1 MRQRK
6 ARNLETRMAAYEDW
20 LIRDPASMK
29 RHWREL
35 ARSAGTSGNIWLE
48 IGCGKGKFI
57 TEIAS
62 RYPDRFYIAVE
73 GHQTVIFR
81 ALEKAEELGLRNV
94 CFIPQYIVDV
104 RDWFD
109 LGEVDGIY
117 LNFSDPLPKNYSAKK
132 RLTHRLKLEQYFDI
146 LSENGVVN
154 FKTDNTGLFE
164 FTLQEVRAMDL
175 EMTELTWDLHR
186 CEYDEDNIR
195 TEYEEK
201 FSGLGEKIKRIK
213 VGRKPA
219 VHGGRPED
227 GETMER
233 KLTKTIFAA
242 VNGRLLPEDEAAA
255 AAEAQ
260 RTLAKTAVF
269 NRYYGAV
276 RVSGGHAAA
285 VMTAVSNYTCPGD
298 KVLIPADCTYK
309 YNNIAMERGRGVETF
324 RLEGEDRL
332 ADLEY
337 KIRKLL
343 RIQDRVLIVL
353 REVLDCTAREGFG
366 EYACVYEPEDLA
378 RILQTLNEAPQDKKV
393 TLLIDFTVKP
403 GEDDEAE
410 DVGIDLKPFDGLKDN
425 VLLLLASERQLTGVA
440 GTEEIRDEFLRF
452 TSFTAEACGL

>member
-6 ARNLETRMAAYEDW
+6 VKDLETKYEAYDDILVYDPCSLRGAWRAADEPD
-20 LIRDPASMK
+20 
-29 RHWREL
+29 REL
-35 ARSAGTSGNIWLE
+35 YIE

-57 TEIAS
+57 AELAA
-62 RYPDRFYIAVE
+62 REPEHLFVAVE
-73 GHQTVIFR
+73 GNRSVLLR
-81 ALEKAEELGLRNV
+81 ALEKVRQAGLTNV
-94 CFIPQYIVDV
+94 RFVPHFIEDITE
-104 RDWFD
+104 WFGP
-109 LGEVDGIY
+109 GEVSGIY
-117 LNFSDPLPKNYSAKK
+117 LNFSDPLPKSYGAKK
-132 RLTHRLKLEQYFDI
+132 RLTHRSKFAQYFEI
-146 LSENGVVN
+146 LDADGIVT
-154 FKTDNTGLFE
+154 FKTDNTDLFE
-164 FTLQEVRAMDL
+164 FTIYEVLASDL
-175 EMTELTWDLHR
+175 AILELIRDLHGSGLA
-186 CEYDEDNIR
+186 EDDIK
-195 TEYEEK
+195 TEYEAK

-353 REVLDCTAREGFG
+353 RAVLDCTAREGFG

-410 DVGIDLKPFDGLKDN
+410 DVGIDLKPFDGLNDN